1 MRGSPI
7 PVPTGTA
14 QVSEP
19 LPSRIH
25 EQREHHQPRDMGK
38 PRDDPVTTSGTHDER
53 LPSRTHPE

>member
-38 PRDDPVTTSGTHDER
+38 PRDDPVTYIRD
-53 LPSRTHPE
+53 SR